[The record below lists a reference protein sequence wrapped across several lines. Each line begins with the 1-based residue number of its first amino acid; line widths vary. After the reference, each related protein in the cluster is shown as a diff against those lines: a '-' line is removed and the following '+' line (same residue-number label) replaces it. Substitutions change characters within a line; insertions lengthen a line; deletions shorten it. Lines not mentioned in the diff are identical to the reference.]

1 MKSMRIAAALA
12 GFLAAIIAVPQAAR
26 ADDYPSR
33 AIRIIVPFPPG
44 GLNDYVARIVQPYLS
59 QKLGQPVVV
68 ENKSGASG
76 IIGTDAVAKAAPD
89 GYTLA
94 VVASSHTVV
103 PATNANMPF
112 DTEHDLAA
120 VSLLMRDPL
129 LFVASSKVQAKTL
142 KDFVALAKTQ
152 PGKLT
157 YATPG
162 TDSQSHF
169 VTELFD
175 SRAGI
180 KMVQVPYRGGAPSI
194 LSLISGETDFGVL
207 STQLSGPQIKAGK
220 LIALASGGDARSP
233 HFPDVPTLAESGYA
247 NFEALQWV
255 GMLAPA
261 KTPKDVISK
270 LNGALR
276 DILAMP
282 EVKARFDAQGNHGR
296 YKHARGIPEPD
307 LVRDQAVER
316 RRRCE
321 RHQGA
326 LTV

>member
-1 MKSMRIAAALA
+1 MKSMRIGTIVAGLVAA
-12 GFLAAIIAVPQAAR
+12 FIAVPHTAQ

-33 AIRIIVPFPPG
+33 AIRIVVPFPPG
-44 GLNDYVARIVQPYLS
+44 GLNDNVARIIQPYLS
-59 QKLGQPVVV
+59 QKLGQSVVV

-76 IIGTDAVAKAAPD
+76 IIGTDAVVKSSPD

-129 LFVASSKVQAKTL
+129 MFVASSKVQTKTL
-142 KDFVALAKTQ
+142 NDFVARAKAQ

-180 KMVQVPYRGGAPSI
+180 KMVQVPYRGGAPSL

-220 LIALASGGDARSP
+220 LIALASGGDKRSP
-233 HFPDVPTLAESGYA
+233 HFPDVPTLVESGYPK
-247 NFEALQWV
+247 FEALQWV

-261 KTPKDVISK
+261 KTPKDVIAK

-282 EVKARFDAQGNHGR
+282 EVRARFDAQGITAAASTPEEFQSLISAEI
-296 YKHARGIPEPD
+296 KQWKDVAAASGIK
-307 LVRDQAVER
+307 A
-316 RRRCE
+316 
-321 RHQGA
+321 H
-326 LTV
+326 

>member
-1 MKSMRIAAALA
+1 MRIAAVAASL
-12 GFLAAIIAVPQAAR
+12 LAASIAIPHAAR
-26 ADDYPSR
+26 ADGYPSHP
-33 AIRIIVPFPPG
+33 IRIIVPFPPG
-44 GLNDYVARIVQPYLS
+44 GLNDNVARIIQPYLS

-76 IIGTDAVAKAAPD
+76 IIGTDAVAKSPPD

-103 PATNANMPF
+103 PATNAGMPF

-129 LFVASSKVQAKTL
+129 MFVASSKVQARTL
-142 KDFVALAKTQ
+142 KDFVALAKAQ

-180 KMVQVPYRGGAPSI
+180 KMVQVPYRGGAPSV

-220 LIALASGGDARSP
+220 LVPLAMGGKTRSA
-233 HFPDVPTLAESGYA
+233 HFPDVPTLAESGYP

-261 KTPKDVISK
+261 KTPKDVIAK
-270 LNGALR
+270 LNGAVR
-276 DILAMP
+276 DVLAMP
-282 EVKARFDAQGNHGR
+282 EVKSRFDAQGITAASSTPADFQTLISTEIR
-296 YKHARGIPEPD
+296 QWKDVAAASGIK
-307 LVRDQAVER
+307 A
-316 RRRCE
+316 
-321 RHQGA
+321 H
-326 LTV
+326 

>member
-129 LFVASSKVQAKTL
+129 LFVVSSKVQAKTL
-142 KDFVALAKTQ
+142 KDFVALA
-152 PGKLT
+152 
-157 YATPG
+157 
-162 TDSQSHF
+162 
-169 VTELFD
+169 
-175 SRAGI
+175 
-180 KMVQVPYRGGAPSI
+180 
-194 LSLISGETDFGVL
+194 
-207 STQLSGPQIKAGK
+207 
-220 LIALASGGDARSP
+220 
-233 HFPDVPTLAESGYA
+233 
-247 NFEALQWV
+247 
-255 GMLAPA
+255 
-261 KTPKDVISK
+261 
-270 LNGALR
+270 
-276 DILAMP
+276 
-282 EVKARFDAQGNHGR
+282 
-296 YKHARGIPEPD
+296 
-307 LVRDQAVER
+307 
-316 RRRCE
+316 
-321 RHQGA
+321 
-326 LTV
+326 

>member
-1 MKSMRIAAALA
+1 MKSMRIGTIVAGLVAA
-12 GFLAAIIAVPQAAR
+12 FIAVPHTAQ

-33 AIRIIVPFPPG
+33 AIRIVVPFPPG
-44 GLNDYVARIVQPYLS
+44 GLNDNVARIIQPYLS

-76 IIGTDAVAKAAPD
+76 IIGTDAVVKSSPD

-129 LFVASSKVQAKTL
+129 MFVASSKVQTKTL
-142 KDFVALAKTQ
+142 NDFVARAKAQ

-180 KMVQVPYRGGAPSI
+180 KMVQVPYRGGAPSL

-220 LIALASGGDARSP
+220 LIALASGGDKRSP
-233 HFPDVPTLAESGYA
+233 HFPDVPTLAESGYPK
-247 NFEALQWV
+247 FEALQWV

-261 KTPKDVISK
+261 KTPKDVIAK

-282 EVKARFDAQGNHGR
+282 EVRARFDAQGITAAASTPEEFQSLISAEI
-296 YKHARGIPEPD
+296 KQWKDVAAASGIK
-307 LVRDQAVER
+307 A
-316 RRRCE
+316 
-321 RHQGA
+321 H
-326 LTV
+326 

>member
-1 MKSMRIAAALA
+1 MKRMRIAAAAVGLLA
-12 GFLAAIIAVPQAAR
+12 VLIAIPPGAR

-33 AIRIIVPFPPG
+33 SIRVIVPFPPG
-44 GLNDYVARIVQPYLS
+44 GLNDNVARIIQPYLA
-59 QKLGQPVVV
+59 QKLGQTVVV

-76 IIGTDAVAKAAPD
+76 IIGTEAVAKSAPD

-94 VVASSHTVV
+94 VVASSHTVA
-103 PATNANMPF
+103 PATNAHMPF
-112 DTEHDLAA
+112 DTEHDLVA

-129 LFVASSKVQAKTL
+129 MFVAGGKVKAKTL
-142 KDFVALAKTQ
+142 KDFVALAKAQ

-180 KMVQVPYRGGAPSI
+180 TMVQVPYRGGAPSL

-207 STQLSGPQIKAGK
+207 STQLSGPQVKAGK
-220 LIALASGGDARSP
+220 LIPLASGGATRSP
-233 HFPDVPTLAESGYA
+233 HFPDVPTLAESGYP
-247 NFEALQWV
+247 NFEAMQWV

-261 KTPKDVISK
+261 KTPKEVIAR
-270 LNGALR
+270 LNAALR
-276 DILAMP
+276 DILAVP
-282 EVKARFDAQGNHGR
+282 EVRARFDAQGITAASSTPEEFEAMIQAEIR
-296 YKHARGIPEPD
+296 QWKDVATASGIAP
-307 LVRDQAVER
+307 
-316 RRRCE
+316 
-321 RHQGA
+321 H
-326 LTV
+326 

>member
-1 MKSMRIAAALA
+1 MKCMRIGTIVAGLVAA
-12 GFLAAIIAVPQAAR
+12 FIAVPHTAQ

-33 AIRIIVPFPPG
+33 AIRIVVPFPPG
-44 GLNDYVARIVQPYLS
+44 GLNDNVARIIQPYLS

-76 IIGTDAVAKAAPD
+76 IIGTDAVVKSSPD

-129 LFVASSKVQAKTL
+129 MFVASSKVQTKTL
-142 KDFVALAKTQ
+142 KDFVARAKAQ

-180 KMVQVPYRGGAPSI
+180 KMVQVPYRGGAPSL

-220 LIALASGGDARSP
+220 LIALASGGDTRSP
-233 HFPDVPTLAESGYA
+233 HFPDVPTLAESGYPK
-247 NFEALQWV
+247 FEALQWV

-261 KTPKDVISK
+261 KTPKDVIAK

-282 EVKARFDAQGNHGR
+282 EVRARFDAQGITAAASTPEEFQSLISAEI
-296 YKHARGIPEPD
+296 KQWKDVAAASGIK
-307 LVRDQAVER
+307 A
-316 RRRCE
+316 
-321 RHQGA
+321 H
-326 LTV
+326 

>member
-1 MKSMRIAAALA
+1 MRIAAAVIGLFA
-12 GFLAAIIAVPQAAR
+12 TLIAVPPAAR
-26 ADDYPSR
+26 AETYPSHS
-33 AIRIIVPFPPG
+33 IRVIVPFPPG
-44 GLNDYVARIVQPYLS
+44 GLNDNVARIVQPYLS
-59 QKLGQPVVV
+59 QMLGQPVIV

-76 IIGTDAVAKAAPD
+76 IIGTDAVAKASPD

-94 VVASSHTVV
+94 VVASSHTVA

-112 DTEHDLAA
+112 DTQRDLTA

-129 LFVASSKVQAKTL
+129 MFVASAKVQAKTL
-142 KDFVALAKTQ
+142 KDFVALAKAQ

-180 KMVQVPYRGGAPSI
+180 KMIQVPYRGGAPSL

-220 LIALASGGDARSP
+220 LKALASGGDVRSP
-233 HFPDVPTLAESGYA
+233 HFPDVPTLAESGYPS
-247 NFEALQWV
+247 FEALQWV
-255 GMLAPA
+255 GMLAPS
-261 KTPKDVISK
+261 KTPKDVIAK

-276 DILAMP
+276 KILAMP
-282 EVKARFDAQGNHGR
+282 EVKARFDAQGITAVASTPEEFEMLISSEI
-296 YKHARGIPEPD
+296 KQWKAVAAASGIKP
-307 LVRDQAVER
+307 
-316 RRRCE
+316 
-321 RHQGA
+321 H
-326 LTV
+326 

>member
-1 MKSMRIAAALA
+1 MKSMRLAAAAAA
-12 GFLAAIIAVPQAAR
+12 GLMAAFIAIPQAAR
-26 ADDYPSR
+26 AETYPSR
-33 AIRIIVPFPPG
+33 TIRIIVPFPPG
-44 GLNDYVARIVQPYLS
+44 GLNDNVARIIQPYLS
-59 QKLGQPVVV
+59 QKLGQSVVV

-94 VVASSHTVV
+94 VVASSHTVT
-103 PATNANMPF
+103 PATNASMPF
-112 DTEHDLAA
+112 DTEHDLTA

-129 LFVASSKVQAKTL
+129 LFVAGSKVKAKTL
-142 KDFVALAKTQ
+142 KDFVALAKAQ

-180 KMVQVPYRGGAPSI
+180 KMVQVPYRGGAPSL

-220 LIALASGGDARSP
+220 IRALASGGAARGP
-233 HFPDVPTLAESGYA
+233 PFPDVPTLAESGYPGLV
-247 NFEALQWV
+247 ALQWV

-261 KTPKDVISK
+261 KTPKDVIAK

-276 DILAMP
+276 EVLAMP
-282 EVKARFDAQGNHGR
+282 EVKARFDAQGITATSSTPEEFETLISSEI
-296 YKHARGIPEPD
+296 KQWKAVAAASGIK
-307 LVRDQAVER
+307 A
-316 RRRCE
+316 
-321 RHQGA
+321 H
-326 LTV
+326 

>member
-1 MKSMRIAAALA
+1 MKCMRIGTIVAGLVAAC
-12 GFLAAIIAVPQAAR
+12 IAVPHTAQ

-33 AIRIIVPFPPG
+33 AIRIVVPFPPG
-44 GLNDYVARIVQPYLS
+44 GLNDNVARIIQPYLS

-76 IIGTDAVAKAAPD
+76 IIGTDAVVKSSPD

-129 LFVASSKVQAKTL
+129 MFVASSKVQTKTL
-142 KDFVALAKTQ
+142 NDFVARAKAQ

-180 KMVQVPYRGGAPSI
+180 KMVQVPYRGGAPSL

-220 LIALASGGDARSP
+220 LIALASGGDTRSP
-233 HFPDVPTLAESGYA
+233 HFPDVPTLAESGYPK
-247 NFEALQWV
+247 FEALQWV

-261 KTPKDVISK
+261 KTPKDVIAK

-282 EVKARFDAQGNHGR
+282 EVRARFDAQGITAAASTPEEFQSLISAEI
-296 YKHARGIPEPD
+296 KQWKDVAAASGIK
-307 LVRDQAVER
+307 A
-316 RRRCE
+316 
-321 RHQGA
+321 H
-326 LTV
+326 

>member
-1 MKSMRIAAALA
+1 MTSKRIAAAAA
-12 GFLAAIIAVPQAAR
+12 GLLAAIIAIPHAAH
-26 ADDYPSR
+26 AQDYPSR
-33 AIRIIVPFPPG
+33 AIRIVVPFPPG
-44 GLNDYVARIVQPYLS
+44 GLNDNVARIVGPYLS
-59 QKLGQPVVV
+59 QKLGQPVIV

-129 LFVASSKVQAKTL
+129 MFVASSKVRAKTL
-142 KDFVALAKTQ
+142 KEFVALAKAQ

-175 SRAGI
+175 SHAGI
-180 KMVQVPYRGGAPSI
+180 TMVQVPYRGGAPSL

-220 LIALASGGDARSP
+220 LIPLASGGDARSP
-233 HFPDVPTLAESGYA
+233 HFPDVPTLAESGYPKL
-247 NFEALQWV
+247 EALQWV

-261 KTPKDVISK
+261 KTPKDVIAK
-270 LNGALR
+270 LNGAVR
-276 DILAMP
+276 DVLALP
-282 EVKARFDAQGNHGR
+282 EVKARFDAQGITAAASTPEEFQNLIGSEI
-296 YKHARGIPEPD
+296 KQWKAVAAASGIK
-307 LVRDQAVER
+307 A
-316 RRRCE
+316 
-321 RHQGA
+321 H
-326 LTV
+326 

>member
-1 MKSMRIAAALA
+1 MKSMRIGTIVAGLVAA
-12 GFLAAIIAVPQAAR
+12 FIAVPHTAQ

-33 AIRIIVPFPPG
+33 AIRIVVPFPPG
-44 GLNDYVARIVQPYLS
+44 GLNDNVARIIQPYLS

-76 IIGTDAVAKAAPD
+76 IIGTDAVVKSSPD

-129 LFVASSKVQAKTL
+129 MFVASSKVQTKTL
-142 KDFVALAKTQ
+142 NDFVARAKAQ

-180 KMVQVPYRGGAPSI
+180 KMVQVPYRGGAPSL

-220 LIALASGGDARSP
+220 LIALASGGDTRSP
-233 HFPDVPTLAESGYA
+233 HFPDVPTLAESGYPK
-247 NFEALQWV
+247 FEALQWV

-261 KTPKDVISK
+261 KTPKDVIAK

-282 EVKARFDAQGNHGR
+282 EVRARFDAQGITAAASTPEEFQSLISAEIR
-296 YKHARGIPEPD
+296 QWKDVAAASGIK
-307 LVRDQAVER
+307 A
-316 RRRCE
+316 
-321 RHQGA
+321 H
-326 LTV
+326 